1 MDLKPV
7 LLEASVRAV
16 FDCVRN
22 TLRTRKM
29 GDELLVE
36 LLVAALFEGGGLVD
50 AVLLVFPD
58 VLEGAL
64 VILALAHVD

>member
-1 MDLKPV
+1 
-7 LLEASVRAV
+7 
-16 FDCVRN
+16 
-22 TLRTRKM
+22 M